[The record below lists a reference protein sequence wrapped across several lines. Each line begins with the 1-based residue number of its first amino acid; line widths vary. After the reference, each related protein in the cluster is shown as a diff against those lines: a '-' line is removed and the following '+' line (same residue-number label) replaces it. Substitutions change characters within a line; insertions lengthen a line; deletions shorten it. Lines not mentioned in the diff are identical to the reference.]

1 MRKKVILPIVFIG
14 LTISSLA
21 FEVNTHQAITRCA
34 ISKECNQ
41 EGAVNL
47 HNFAM
52 YAFLKNKT
60 QKDSQC

>member
-1 MRKKVILPIVFIG
+1 MIYKIFKILLIATSI
-14 LTISSLA
+14 LSA

-34 ISKECNQ
+34 ISKECKQ
-41 EGAVNL
+41 SGAVNL

-52 YAFLKNKT
+52 YALLKNKT